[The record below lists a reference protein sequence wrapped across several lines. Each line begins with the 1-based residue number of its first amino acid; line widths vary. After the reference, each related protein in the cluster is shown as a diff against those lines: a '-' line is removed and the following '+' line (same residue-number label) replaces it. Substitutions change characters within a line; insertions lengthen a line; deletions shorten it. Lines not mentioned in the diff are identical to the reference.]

1 MPLQRR
7 LPKRGFHSRKAS
19 ESAEVRLHE
28 LAKIDAETIN
38 PEALQ
43 AAGIVPRFA
52 KRVRVIL
59 SGKLDKA
66 VTLRGLAVSKGA
78 RAAVEALG
86 GRIEE

>member
-38 PEALQ
+38 PEVLK
-43 AAGIVPRFA
+43 AAGIVSRSV
-52 KRVRVIL
+52 KLIKVIL

-66 VTLRGLAVSKGA
+66 VTLRGLAVTKGA

-86 GRIEE
+86 GKIEE